1 MLSKLPAFFSR
12 ELTSPDFSRAQPDP
26 ALPWFA
32 SSKLSPPHIPLSYIH
47 SLHSNF
53 SSLHLDSIITVPQP
67 LHPVLTT
74 DKRSIFLTSHSWCST
89 SAITSAVPPRS
100 TCSMPSNSYSKFE
113 ARRVENEAIKDIC
126 SGVRICW
133 AKLRGTNN
141 SHRKSP
147 GHNSVGSWL
156 GVSTECFGLMD
167 DGASSLTRETTTSA
181 SSQGSMASTVERR

>member
-1 MLSKLPAFFSR
+1 MRSKLPAFLSR

-74 DKRSIFLTSHSWCST
+74 DKRSIFLTSHFVARPRQLRQRSPHDPY
-89 SAITSAVPPRS
+89 AICRPTHTPSSRLAASKTKLLRISAVVSGFAGPN
-100 TCSMPSNSYSKFE
+100 C
-113 ARRVENEAIKDIC
+113 VEPITLIGRAP
-126 SGVRICW
+126 
-133 AKLRGTNN
+133 A
-141 SHRKSP
+141 
-147 GHNSVGSWL
+147 
-156 GVSTECFGLMD
+156 
-167 DGASSLTRETTTSA
+167 TT
-181 SSQGSMASTVERR
+181 V